1 MSLANFSILASYAM
15 QALVGLL
22 LAATLFAFYRTYG
35 RRHLILWAWSW
46 LALAVYFLTAGTS
59 FHLAISRVLAADHIG
74 RLLLVFVSLAA
85 ALAQAATLVLG
96 ARELTGGRQP
106 SRKSVVVVLA
116 GLTLLAA
123 LATFV
128 WSSTPGAGGERYF
141 VRVGLRCLLTGSAF
155 LIAGVGIWSH
165 RDARGMGPRLLG
177 GALLLYGF
185 QQVHYFA
192 LAAVRLLAAKDI
204 LYPAY
209 LGFVDLLLQIVMG
222 MGMLI
227 WQLEEERIK
236 TLRATDRI
244 DYLTNYDR
252 LTGLPNRLLFEQR
265 LELALERCR
274 TEGSTLAVTF
284 VDLDRFGVINNSFG
298 HSFGDE
304 VLRLLG
310 QRLAAACRP
319 GDVVARIGLDEF
331 GVLLTHLASEP
342 DHGERVA
349 RMLASV
355 RQPFLLQRREVLVT
369 ASAGVA
375 LFPDHGKDPG
385 TLVQHAEAA
394 MLAVRATGRDGF
406 AEYEPGMAS
415 SAPERYSLES
425 EVRKALEK
433 GEFCLHVQPIVS
445 ARDRRTVG
453 VEALIRWNHADR
465 GLLLP
470 REFLGVAEAIG
481 ILDAVELWVL
491 TTACNQVRHW
501 DQERLPPLR
510 MSVNLSADRFQRPEL
525 ARRVQELIAEAGFAP
540 ERLVVEITE
549 NAAMKQAEATQRTL
563 RELRDIGV
571 GIAIDDFGTGYSSLA
586 YLSTLPVSEL
596 KLDRSFVQNLI
607 DNRDN
612 EAIVSAVVALAHGL
626 GMPVIAEGVETEAQ
640 RETLVR
646 LGCDSI
652 QGYLV
657 AKPMPAEAFS
667 RFMASRLGAG
677 S

>member
-1 MSLANFSILASYAM
+1 MSMANFSILASYAL

-22 LAATLFAFYRTYG
+22 LAATLVAFYRVYG
-35 RRHLILWAWSW
+35 RRHLLLWAWSW
-46 LALAVYFLTAGTS
+46 LALAVYFLTAGAS
-59 FHLAISRVLAADHIG
+59 FHLAIFRVLATDHVV

-85 ALAQAATLVLG
+85 ALAQATTLVLG
-96 ARELTGGRQP
+96 ARELTGGRRP
-106 SRKSVVVVLA
+106 SRKAVVAVLA
-116 GLTLLAA
+116 GLTF
-123 LATFV
+123 LATLATLA
-128 WSSTPGAGGERYF
+128 WSSTEGTGAERYF

-192 LAAVRLLAAKDI
+192 LAVVRLLATRDFF
-204 LYPAY
+204 YPAY

-252 LTGLPNRLLFEQR
+252 LTGLPNRLLFDQR

-274 TEGSTLAVTF
+274 TEGTRLAVIV
-284 VDLDRFGVINNSFG
+284 VDLDRFGVINTSFG

-310 QRLAAACRP
+310 QRLAAECRP
-319 GDVVARIGLDEF
+319 GDVVARVGLDEF
-331 GVLLTHLASEP
+331 GVLLTRLANP
-342 DHGERVA
+342 ADHGERVA
-349 RMLASV
+349 HMLAST
-355 RQPFLLQRREVLVT
+355 RRPFLLQRREVLVT

-375 LFPDHGKDPG
+375 LFPEHGKDPL

-394 MLAVRATGRDGF
+394 MQTVQTTRRDGF
-406 AEYEPGMAS
+406 AEYDPAMVGI
-415 SAPERYSLES
+415 APERYSLEA
-425 EVRKALEK
+425 EVRKALER
-433 GEFCLHVQPIVS
+433 GEFCLHFQPIVS
-445 ARDRRTVG
+445 ARDGRMAG
-453 VEALIRWNHADR
+453 VEALIRWKHVER
-465 GLLLP
+465 GVLPP
-470 REFLGVAEAIG
+470 REFLGVAEALG
-481 ILDAVELWVL
+481 ILDAVESWVL
-491 TTACNQVRHW
+491 TTACRQMRAW
-501 DQERLPPLR
+501 DDQHLSPLR
-510 MSVNLSADRFQRPEL
+510 MSVNLSAHRFQRPEL
-525 ARRVQELIAEAGFAP
+525 AQRVQALIAEVGLAP

-549 NAAMKQAEATQRTL
+549 NAAMEQAEATQRTL

-607 DNRDN
+607 NNPDN
-612 EAIVSAVVALAHGL
+612 EAIVAAVVALAHGL
-626 GMPVIAEGVETEAQ
+626 GMPVVAEGVETEDQ
-640 RETLVR
+640 RVTLVR
-646 LGCDSI
+646 LGCDFI

-657 AKPMPAEAFS
+657 ARPMPAEAFS
-667 RFMASRLGAG
+667 RFMASAASERA
-677 S
+677 